1 VINTAPGQGG
11 AAMKSVVA
19 VLSKRTREFFAQFT
33 ADEIARWTKALR
45 DAGISQDN

>member
-1 VINTAPGQGG
+1 
-11 AAMKSVVA
+11 MKSVVA